1 MMKFKNKSFI
11 LLTMLVLTAAFMLP
25 SCQWKSTDDYEITI
39 VIMGSGSQTA
49 TNEYNKFNATIL
61 VDDKPPLSVGSLL
74 SNLKYAN
81 SNTFFLFPVGKIK
94 TATITATRANADS
107 TLTIM
112 VYKDNKLDEKG
123 VGLLS
128 TCNASS
134 PTITCSNTLNLVYKV
149 DQKDTD
155 KTKGAAASST
165 TTSSTST
172 TSSSSTP

>member
-1 MMKFKNKSFI
+1 MMKFNNKSFI
-11 LLTMLVLTAAFMLP
+11 LLTILVLTAAFMLP
-25 SCQWKSTDDYEITI
+25 SCQWTSTDDYEITI

-49 TNEYNKFNATIL
+49 TNNYNKFNATML
-61 VDDKPPLSVGSLL
+61 VDDKPPLSFGSLL
-74 SNLKYAN
+74 SNPKKAN
-81 SNTFFLFPVGKIK
+81 SNTYFVLPVGKIK
-94 TATITATRANADS
+94 TATITATRANYDS

-112 VYKDNKLDEKG
+112 VYKDNKMDEKG

-128 TCNASS
+128 TCNATSTTS
-134 PTITCSNTLNLVYKV
+134 CSNTLNLVYKV

-155 KTKGAAASST
+155 KTKGASASST